1 MSGGLW
7 GTSLETERWEGG
19 ADRSHFKRTKMCK
32 NQSTWDLHQVTF
44 RINSVI
50 LCNNI
55 NDYRVAAFKNWILT
69 KTADGGN
76 IGFV

>member
-19 ADRSHFKRTKMCK
+19 ADRSHFKRTKMCT

-50 LCNNI
+50 LVTI
-55 NDYRVAAFKNWILT
+55 SMIRVAAFKNWILT

>member
-50 LCNNI
+50 LVTI
-55 NDYRVAAFKNWILT
+55 SMIRVAAFKNWILT